1 VKLGFRRL
9 KLNTIQNVTLA
20 IPKDI
25 LRKAKILAVQ
35 RNTSLSGLLTQT
47 LTDLVSHQEAYE
59 QARQRN
65 LSLLKSGLDL
75 GTQGRIPWKREEMHE
90 R

>member
-1 VKLGFRRL
+1 MDS
-9 KLNTIQNVTLA
+9 IQNVTLA

-35 RNTSLSGLLTQT
+35 RNTSLSRLLTET
-47 LTDLVSHQEAYE
+47 LVELVTQAEGYE
-59 QARQRN
+59 QAKQR
-65 LSLLKSGLDL
+65 SLELMERGLNL
-75 GTQGRIPWKREEMHE
+75 GTNGKVTWNREVLHE

>member
-1 VKLGFRRL
+1 MMDS
-9 KLNTIQNVTLA
+9 IQNVTLA

-35 RNTSLSGLLTQT
+35 RNTSLSRLLTET
-47 LTDLVSHQEAYE
+47 LVELVTQAEGYE
-59 QARQRN
+59 QAKQR
-65 LSLLKSGLDL
+65 SLELMERGLNL
-75 GTQGRIPWKREEMHE
+75 GTNGKVTWNREVLHE

>member
-1 VKLGFRRL
+1 ME
-9 KLNTIQNVTLA
+9 TTQNVTLA

-35 RNTSLSGLLTQT
+35 KNTSLSGLLTQT
-47 LTDLVSHQEAYE
+47 LTELVAHQEAYE

-65 LSLLKSGLDL
+65 LTLLKNGFEL
-75 GTQGRIPWKREEMHE
+75 GTQGQVTWKREELHE